1 MHKTILATA
10 VTLLVGSG
18 LAIAQQAQSMHE
30 GHLNQL
36 DRNKNGGVSRAE
48 YQTFMTAGF
57 ARLDSNGDG
66 VLVESEGANVL
77 TPEQLSSLD
86 VNRDGRVSRNEFMT
100 QVMKDFA
107 SADRGGDGQLK

>member
-30 GHLNQL
+30 GHLNQV
-36 DRNKNGGVSRAE
+36 DTNNDGGVSRAE
-48 YQTFMTAGF
+48 YQTFMTTGF
-57 ARLDSNGDG
+57 ARLDGNGDG
-66 VLVESEGANVL
+66 VLVESEVANVL
-77 TPEQLSSLD
+77 TPDQFSSLD
-86 VNRDGRVSRNEFMT
+86 ANNDGRVSRNEFMD
-100 QVMKDFA
+100 QVMEDFA